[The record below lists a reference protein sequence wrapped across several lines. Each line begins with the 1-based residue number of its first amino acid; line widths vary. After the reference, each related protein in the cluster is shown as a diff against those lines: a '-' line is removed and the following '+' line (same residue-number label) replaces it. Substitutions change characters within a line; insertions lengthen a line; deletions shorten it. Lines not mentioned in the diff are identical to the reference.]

1 MGHRRQSIRLARIL
15 VPGILAGGVCSC
27 GQVAEQAPAQPDAEV
42 ADAASSGA
50 GDGTVPLA
58 DGAPNEGALEGA
70 PPADAAPVDAGLDAN
85 GSQGGLDAG
94 ISAAAVT
101 GIIDAVARWEIA
113 SLAAAKDTNS
123 YWVNAVFYAG
133 LMAAYDATG
142 TSSFADAATSWSS
155 TNQWMVDNAEP
166 GANGQCC
173 GQTYLELYAVQADS
187 TRIASIRTSVDQ
199 TIAIPDAGRA
209 IWWWCDALFMAPP
222 AFARLGA
229 VVDAGRYFDTMS
241 TMWWDVVAALY
252 DTDAGLF
259 WRDATFIGK
268 TCSNAGALE
277 FWSRGNGWVMAGTV
291 RVLQFLPASHP
302 ARPRFVQLL
311 AEMASAVARLQRSD
325 GFWSSCLTDTTDY
338 PEPEESGTAAFT
350 YALAWGIR
358 AGVLDRPT
366 YLPVVQRGWGA
377 LVSAVASSGEV
388 QWVQGTGSAP
398 AHTSQGDTAP
408 YGAGLLLLAASEILK
423 L

>member
-1 MGHRRQSIRLARIL
+1 MRSRLA
-15 VPGILAGGVCSC
+15 VVVLASAPLAC
-27 GQVAEQAPAQPDAEV
+27 GQELPSATAPEAEAE
-42 ADAASSGA
+42 ADAGA
-50 GDGTVPLA
+50 EATSYMDAT
-58 DGAPNEGALEGA
+58 APIDVSPANEAA
-70 PPADAAPVDAGLDAN
+70 PADAAAPPEAASEARAPEAGVE
-85 GSQGGLDAG
+85 AG

-101 GIIDAVARWEIA
+101 SIIDSVAQWEIA
-113 SLAAAKDTNS
+113 SLASAKDTNS

-133 LMAAYDATG
+133 LMAAYEATG
-142 TSSFADAATSWSS
+142 TASLADAATSWSS
-155 TNQWMVDNAEP
+155 ANQWLVDKAEP
-166 GANGQCC
+166 DANGQCC
-173 GQTYLELYAVQADS
+173 GQTYLELYAVKADS

-229 VVDAGRYFDTMS
+229 TVDSGSYFDKMS

-252 DTDAGLF
+252 DADAGLF
-259 WRDATFIGK
+259 WRDATFVGK
-268 TCSNAGALE
+268 TCSNAGAPE

-291 RVLQFLPASHP
+291 RVLEYLPASHP

-311 AEMASAVARLQRSD
+311 SAMASAVAHLQRSD
-325 GFWSSCLTDTTDY
+325 GFWSSCLTDTADY

-358 AGVLDRPT
+358 NGVLDAPT
-366 YLPVVQRGWGA
+366 YLPVVQRGWAA
-377 LVSAVASSGEV
+377 LVSTVASTGEV

-398 AHTSQGDTAP
+398 AHTSQSDTAP
-408 YGAGLLLLAASEILK
+408 YGAGLLLMAASEILK